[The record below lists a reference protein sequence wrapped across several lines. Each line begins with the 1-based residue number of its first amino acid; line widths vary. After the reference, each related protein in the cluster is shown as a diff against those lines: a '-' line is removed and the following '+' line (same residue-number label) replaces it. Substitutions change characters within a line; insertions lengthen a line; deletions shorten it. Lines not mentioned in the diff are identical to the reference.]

1 MALVTVALLSPL
13 WVGWIIGIKLR
24 SEIAQR
30 TSATLRTGWVIYL
43 PPYTVRVGGARLYL
57 HDSAAGSIPILE
69 IAKLRVSLARLP
81 LGTGPL
87 LIGQLDITRPTLH
100 LVHTS
105 AGMSG
110 GDIFN
115 RFTPLTQGAHPKKL
129 SDLFELR
136 HVAVTDGKVQY
147 DDQTAATSPVIWE
160 HLSTELKTTP
170 MSPSTYHYEFTAHD
184 APLVEIAAAG
194 RIDIDSLLLDVS
206 SLVLDLQTAPAV
218 PAKQLPTQ
226 VQEIFR
232 QFAVAGHV
240 NITAAARVPL
250 TDPARGIFT
259 SQFRLTSGSAH
270 IPDWNAP
277 IKPVQL
283 SIDCFKLADNQ
294 SAPPATLPTTLPT
307 QSTDIRFHLNQF
319 LLQCDN
325 QTIKLDAG
333 DARFT
338 PSDQTWALGNVT
350 GLVYVGDG
358 PGPVR
363 DVDMPAYLPVNV
375 DGFGQFSPQNSMTLH
390 IAVDKG
396 SVRAAPQKIPFDQ
409 IDTVLTL
416 TKTRITTPRLTALTE
431 DGQLSLG
438 GFIDWANDFKYV
450 GVGSVTDINMRK
462 LADTFIAIPAD
473 RQKISGAGDLRA
485 QFRGGLNADDFA
497 AVGDLDVRHGH
508 FYAVPILKKVLG
520 RTRHGDAATVGEIAG
535 TFYITHGNIEFPWL
549 AANSPLVGV
558 QGNGRITFDDKIDM
572 TLSVAAMDDWRKSVQ
587 ETDIPV
593 LSNIL
598 GFLAGDAEKAT
609 NDLVREAVDQ
619 FRVTGKADDP
629 EIVQVPIPILTDAV
643 RSLFH
648 TMSLSKAEDAII
660 KELRRRQSAEA
671 ATQQSQ

>member
-1 MALVTVALLSPL
+1 
-13 WVGWIIGIKLR
+13 
-24 SEIAQR
+24 
-30 TSATLRTGWVIYL
+30 
-43 PPYTVRVGGARLYL
+43 VGGARLYL
-57 HDSAAGSIPILE
+57 HDSAASSVPILE
-69 IAKLRVSLARLP
+69 IARLRVSLAKLP

-105 AGMSG
+105 AGMTG

-115 RFTPLTQGAHPKKL
+115 RLTPLTQGAHPKKL

-136 HVAVTDGKVQY
+136 HIAITDGQVRY
-147 DDQTAATSPVIWE
+147 DDQTAAASPVIWE
-160 HLSTELKTTP
+160 HLSTNLNTSY
-170 MSPSTYHYEFTAHD
+170 MSPSIYHYEFTAHD

-218 PAKQLPTQ
+218 PAKQLPWQ
-226 VQEIFR
+226 VQDIFR
-232 QFAVAGHV
+232 RFAVAGHV

-250 TDPARGIFT
+250 MDPARGIFT
-259 SQFRLTSGSAH
+259 SQFRLTSGSAQ

-283 SIDCFKLADNQ
+283 SIDCYKLADNQ

-325 QTIKLDAG
+325 QTIKLDSG

-338 PSDQTWALGNVT
+338 PSDQTWAVGNVT
-350 GLVYVGDG
+350 GLVYAGDG

-363 DVDMPAYLPVNV
+363 DFDILAYLPFNA

-390 IAVDKG
+390 IAVDGG
-396 SVRAAPQKIPFDQ
+396 SMRVAPQQIPFDQ
-409 IDTVLTL
+409 IVTVLTL
-416 TKTRITTPRLTALTE
+416 TNTKISATHLTAQTE
-431 DGQLSLG
+431 DGQLTFG
-438 GFIDWANDFKYV
+438 GFIDWANDFKYA
-450 GVGSVTDINMRK
+450 GQGSVANVTMRK

-485 QFRGGLNADDFA
+485 QFSGGLSADSIA
-497 AVGDLDVRHGH
+497 AIGDVDVRHGH
-508 FYAVPILKKVLG
+508 FYAVPILKSVLG
-520 RTRHGDAATVGEIAG
+520 KTKHGDAATVGEIAG
-535 TFYITHGNIEFPWL
+535 TFYISHSNINFPWL
-549 AANSPLVGV
+549 AASSPLVGV
-558 QGNGRITFDDKIDM
+558 QGSGRLTFDDKIDM
-572 TLSVAAMDDWRKSVQ
+572 TLAVSPMEDWRKNVQ

-593 LSNIL
+593 LSNIF
-598 GFLAGDAEKAT
+598 GFLAGGAEKAT
-609 NDLVREAVDQ
+609 DEVVREAIDQ
-619 FRVTGKADDP
+619 FRITGKADDP
-629 EIVQVPIPILTDAV
+629 QIEQVPVPILTDAV
-643 RSLFH
+643 RSLFR

-660 KELRRRQSAEA
+660 KELRRRQQAEA